1 VVFSA
6 HVGGGPQIVVV
17 GDEADR
23 ASLVVALREVGL
35 PAEAASRV
43 LLDAADAGPA
53 LIIVAGRDPGAVAA
67 LCAEARAA
75 PPLAAVPILAA
86 FFPGPGPASNGSNPG
101 SAARA
106 ALAAGAT
113 DAITITAAAGPSD
126 PEIAGRVRLLAAA
139 GATAALAGRLERAH
153 ADLDRVQDLLAR
165 GGDDP
170 DALREALL
178 VAVDAMQFDR
188 ASLVAHLE
196 GSDHAYVLAATDD
209 PTLSQFVLAIADYPE
224 LDRAIKHGEPVLIAD
239 VQSDPITAH
248 VAGTLAET
256 EVRAVA
262 VYPVLWKGRALGAVL
277 FRRAIPGTDHIDPVR
292 ARFGRLFAA
301 CAAPHLRHGRV
312 LESLREQT
320 RSISRTRFEAERR
333 LRTMDSLKE
342 HFEAAADGVFILD
355 DAGRILFL
363 NHTAEVITG
372 FARDGLQGAPLADLL
387 PPQQRPVA
395 AEIIGSVLA
404 GQNLEPFDLDLA
416 TTSGSPICVSVS
428 TSTVLSSSGAVILS
442 FRDVTQQRALE
453 IELRKTKEFL
463 ERLIDST
470 VDAIIA
476 ADMRGNV
483 ILFNQGAERLYGY
496 SADQVIGK
504 IPVWE
509 LYEDG
514 VPRQVMRMLRSTSYG
529 GVGRLE
535 QTRREIKARSGELV
549 PVNMTASIIYE
560 EGREVATVGIFSD
573 LRERIRIEQRLLQAQ
588 ERLELSEKH
597 ALVAE
602 LAGAAA
608 HELNQPLTSIIGYT
622 QLIQRQGQKDAPHM
636 RSLGIIL
643 RESERMAEIV
653 KKIGRITKYET
664 VEYLGGAN
672 IIDLNKSSPSAS
684 NSDLVLPDPPD
695 DTDVTPHRMIP
706 RSATGPMLPGRPIPR
721 PGSTPPPPPPAA
733 LRRPEERRG
742 SVSSADP
749 TSTGSTG
756 GIAVGRP
763 ATDASRER
771 RVRDPDGST
780 DSGRRRQNEDES
792 SIETLAQVELGDLLG
807 GRDDKPGVEGAAPDG
822 EPDSTVVVEAGPGGP
837 GHVDEDTETE
847 SVDDVDRTRV
857 F

>member
-1 VVFSA
+1 VFLRR
-6 HVGGGPQIVVV
+6 
-17 GDEADR
+17 EAPGIDH
-23 ASLVVALREVGL
+23 
-35 PAEAASRV
+35 
-43 LLDAADAGPA
+43 LDARRTAFGRMFAD
-53 LIIVAGRDPGAVAA
+53 
-67 LCAEARAA
+67 
-75 PPLAAVPILAA
+75 
-86 FFPGPGPASNGSNPG
+86 
-101 SAARA
+101 
-106 ALAAGAT
+106 
-113 DAITITAAAGPSD
+113 
-126 PEIAGRVRLLAAA
+126 
-139 GATAALAGRLERAH
+139 
-153 ADLDRVQDLLAR
+153 Q
-165 GGDDP
+165 
-170 DALREALL
+170 
-178 VAVDAMQFDR
+178 VAVQ
-188 ASLVAHLE
+188 
-196 GSDHAYVLAATDD
+196 LA
-209 PTLSQFVLAIADYPE
+209 
-224 LDRAIKHGEPVLIAD
+224 
-239 VQSDPITAH
+239 
-248 VAGTLAET
+248 
-256 EVRAVA
+256 
-262 VYPVLWKGRALGAVL
+262 
-277 FRRAIPGTDHIDPVR
+277 
-292 ARFGRLFAA
+292 
-301 CAAPHLRHGRV
+301 HGRV
-312 LESLREQT
+312 MESLKEQT
-320 RSISRTRFEAERR
+320 GRISRARYEAERR
-333 LRTMDSLKE
+333 LRTIDSLKE

-416 TTSGSPICVSVS
+416 TTSGTPVCVSVS

-496 SADQVIGK
+496 SAEQVIGR

-509 LYEDG
+509 LYDDG

-622 QLIQRQGQKDAPHM
+622 QLIQRQSLKDAPHM

-695 DTDVTPHRMIP
+695 DTDVTPQRPMIP
-706 RSATGPMLPGRPIPR
+706 RSATGPMLPGRPSPPPR

-733 LRRPEERRG
+733 LRRPDERAR
-742 SVSSADP
+742 SSAGDA
-749 TSTGSTG
+749 TTTGSTG
-756 GIAVGRP
+756 GLAVGNRP
-763 ATDASRER
+763 SSSGDFAR
-771 RVRDPDGST
+771 RRDPDGST

-792 SIETLAQVELGDLLG
+792 SVETLAQVELDDLLG
-807 GRDDKPGVEGAAPDG
+807 GRDDKAGASPDQADPEAAPDSPRRA
-822 EPDSTVVVEAGPGGP
+822 EP
-837 GHVDEDTETE
+837 GHGPDDTEIE